1 MAYLPRMAGKTALIH
16 PLIVRLTHWINALA
30 IILMVMSGWRIY
42 NASPFFPF
50 SFPPEITLGGWLGG
64 ALQWHFAAM
73 WLFAGNLLIYLA
85 YGIFSGR
92 FRLKFW
98 PVTPRAVLRDC
109 VNFAR
114 GRLSHSDLS
123 MYNAVQKTFYIVAIL
138 AMITLIASGLAI
150 WKPIQLQE
158 LAGIMGGYEGAR
170 RVHFFAMATVVG
182 FVAVHV
188 AMALLVPKSLL
199 AMLRGR

>member
-1 MAYLPRMAGKTALIH
+1 MSGSPPLIH
-16 PLIVRLTHWINALA
+16 PLIVRLTHWINAFA
-30 IILMVMSGWRIY
+30 IVLMVMSGWRIY
-42 NASPFFPF
+42 NASPIFPF
-50 SFPPEITLGGWLGG
+50 RFPPEITLGGWLAG

-73 WLFAGNLLIYLA
+73 WLFAVNLLIYIA

-92 FRLKFW
+92 FRLKLW
-98 PVTPRAVLRDC
+98 PVRPRAVVGDILDF
-109 VNFAR
+109 VR

-123 MYNAVQKTFYIVAIL
+123 LYNSIQKIFYIVAIA
-138 AMITLIASGLAI
+138 AMIVLIASGLAI

-158 LAGIMGGYEGAR
+158 LAGLMGGYEGAR
-170 RVHFFAMATVVG
+170 RVHFFAMVTVVG

-199 AMLRGR
+199 AMVRGH